1 VREQAAASRHQSLHD
16 GLTGLPNRTMFS
28 ERLADRL
35 RDGSEVAVLLLD
47 LDRFKEVN
55 DTLGHHHGDLLLQ
68 EVGVRLR
75 QTLRNGDLVARLG
88 GDEFAILLPDIAG
101 DAAAVQVARGIV
113 VSLERPFAMGDVTV
127 DVGVSIGIAIAPR
140 HGRKAGTLLQR
151 ADVAMYAA
159 KADQSGV
166 ELYSAERDEYSPE
179 RLSLVSEL
187 RAAVQGGGLELHFQP
202 QVDLKTGMV
211 FGAEALVRWRHPERG
226 LVPPDEFIGIAERT
240 GLIGPLTSWVMEEAL
255 RQQALLASAGR
266 PLRMSVNLSPRSLL
280 QPSLV
285 DEVVGLLHR
294 TGVAPGW
301 VCLELTESSLM
312 ADFRRTAA
320 VLERL
325 RAIGVTIAIDDFGT
339 GHSSLAYLKQ
349 LPVDELKIDKSFVL
363 SMLSDSS
370 DEAIV
375 RTVVDL
381 ARNLRL
387 PVVAEGVESGD
398 VALALRALGCG
409 MAQGYFFSRPLP
421 AAEFGLWLAEA
432 NFSNVSA

>member
-1 VREQAAASRHQSLHD
+1 FASLVNHASVALENSDLVDQLREQAAASRHQSLHD

-166 ELYSAERDEYSPE
+166 ELYSA
-179 RLSLVSEL
+179 
-187 RAAVQGGGLELHFQP
+187 
-202 QVDLKTGMV
+202 
-211 FGAEALVRWRHPERG
+211 
-226 LVPPDEFIGIAERT
+226 
-240 GLIGPLTSWVMEEAL
+240 
-255 RQQALLASAGR
+255 
-266 PLRMSVNLSPRSLL
+266 
-280 QPSLV
+280 
-285 DEVVGLLHR
+285 
-294 TGVAPGW
+294 
-301 VCLELTESSLM
+301 
-312 ADFRRTAA
+312 
-320 VLERL
+320 
-325 RAIGVTIAIDDFGT
+325 
-339 GHSSLAYLKQ
+339 
-349 LPVDELKIDKSFVL
+349 
-363 SMLSDSS
+363 
-370 DEAIV
+370 
-375 RTVVDL
+375 
-381 ARNLRL
+381 
-387 PVVAEGVESGD
+387 
-398 VALALRALGCG
+398 
-409 MAQGYFFSRPLP
+409 
-421 AAEFGLWLAEA
+421 
-432 NFSNVSA
+432 